1 VSRPD
6 HSAIPGRAAA
16 FLRRCGIGN
25 PLTTIVVTIVVLS
38 GFGAPFLL
46 AAPAGASGDTLY
58 VSSSGTDSGD
68 CTSLAGAC
76 ATITYALTQANSGDT
91 IEVSGTI
98 DDNPTVNIAV
108 TITQMP
114 GGSPAVING
123 GSNGSVF
130 VIANK
135 QGIEVTL
142 DGLVVQN
149 GASSDGGGIA
159 IDGNP
164 TLTVTDSVISGNTA
178 SGGGQGGGIYNN
190 GNSTLNVV
198 DSTVS
203 GNTDSSGGQGG
214 GIYNDGTLTVTNATV
229 SANTAEGGG
238 QGAGVYSDGTATVTD
253 STVSGN
259 TAPGGGQGAGIYNS
273 GTATVTDSTIADNV
287 LPGPSA
293 GEGAGIYNSGAA
305 TIADSTMSG
314 NAAPDGGQ
322 GGGVYSGPGQVLQ
335 LLQASALSSG
345 IRINQQQ
352 CLNNCNQQAQSAVLA
367 GDILATPGG
376 APAGGECAGGG
387 FTDAGYNVDDDGT
400 CGLSDPSVSDSATI
414 DNFLGSLAGNGG
426 PTDTIALLPGSPVAP
441 DPAQAVIPAS
451 FTAAGLTASSCSQFD
466 QRGIGRGTPCDM
478 GAYAL
483 TTPTI
488 TSADT
493 TTFTLGNAGTF
504 QIVANSSSPTTFSE
518 TGTLPSGVSLTPA
531 GLLSGIP
538 GPGTGGSYPITV
550 TASDGPLTNTTQAF
564 SLIVEGPPVITSSD
578 HATFTLGEPGAFLV
592 TSAGDPTP
600 ALSEIGVLP
609 AGVTF
614 SDNNDGTATLA
625 GTPEPGTD
633 GVYSIA
639 TIAINGTNPP
649 AIATLTL
656 TVVQEP
662 SVTTAEQAG
671 FTLGQ
676 PGSFTVTTTGYPA
689 AALQMNGALPDGL
702 IFTDN
707 GDGTA
712 TISGTPRHL
721 TGSPVALSVQ
731 ATNAAGSV
739 TSPLAV
745 TVSSGKAWLAGS
757 DGAVYPVGTATSFGS
772 MQAYKL
778 NKPVVGMAAAPDGG
792 GYWLVASDGGVFNFG
807 DAGFYG
813 STGGIHLNKPI
824 VGIATTPDGGGYWL
838 VASDGGVFNY
848 GDAGFYGSR
857 GGQPLNAPIVGIA
870 ATPDGGGYWLVASD
884 GGIFNY
890 GDAGF
895 YGSTGGVHLNKPIV
909 GIAGTP
915 DGGGYWL
922 VASDGGVFNYGD
934 AAFFGSVPA
943 GGSGSLTAPVVGI
956 TSSADGRGYSLAT
969 SIEDVIPFGDGVAG
983 VGNGVQAPIVGIS
996 SP

>member
-1 VSRPD
+1 MIVAAVALLGGLS
-6 HSAIPGRAAA
+6 AA
-16 FLRRCGIGN
+16 F
-25 PLTTIVVTIVVLS
+25 S
-38 GFGAPFLL
+38 FAD
-46 AAPAGASGDTLY
+46 PAGASGDVLY
-58 VSSSGTDSGD
+58 VSSGGTDAGD
-68 CTSLAGAC
+68 CLSPASAC
-76 ATITYALTQANSGDT
+76 ATISYALTQANSDDT

-98 DDNPTVNIAV
+98 DDNPTVNIPV
-108 TITQMP
+108 TITQMS
-114 GGSPAVING
+114 GGNPAVIDG
-123 GSNGSVF
+123 GTNGSVF

-135 QGIEVTL
+135 QGIAVTL
-142 DGLVVQN
+142 DGLMVEN
-149 GASSDGGGIA
+149 GDSNDGGGIA
-159 IDGNP
+159 VYGNP
-164 TLTVTDSVISGNTA
+164 TVTVTDSVISGNTA
-178 SGGGQGGGIYNN
+178 SGGGQGGGIYNA
-190 GNSTLNVV
+190 GNSTVNIV

-203 GNTDSSGGQGG
+203 GNTGSAGGQGA
-214 GIYNDGTLTVTNATV
+214 GIYNDGTVTVTNSTI

-238 QGAGVYSDGTATVTD
+238 QGAGIYSDGTATVTD
-253 STVSGN
+253 STLSGN

-273 GTATVTDSTIADNV
+273 GTATVTDSTIADNT

-293 GEGAGIYNSGAA
+293 GEGGGVYNSGAA
-305 TIADSTMSG
+305 IIADSTISG

-322 GGGVYSGPGQVLQ
+322 GGGIYSGPGNVLQ
-335 LLQASALSSG
+335 LLHQVALPS
-345 IRINQQQ
+345 NQQQ
-352 CLNNCNQQAQSAVLA
+352 CLNCAPQAAAQSAVLA
-367 GDILATPGG
+367 GDVVATPGG
-376 APAGGECAGGG
+376 APAGSECAGGG

-414 DNFLGSLAGNGG
+414 DSFLGPLADNGG
-426 PTDTIALLPGSPVAP
+426 PTDTIALLPGSLAAP

-451 FTAAGLTASSCSQFD
+451 FTASGLTTSSCSQFD

-483 TTPTI
+483 TTPSI

-493 TTFTLGNAGTF
+493 TTFSVGNAGTF
-504 QIVANSSSPTTFSE
+504 QIVTNASSPTTFSE
-518 TGTLPSGVSLTPA
+518 TGTLPSGVSLSPA
-531 GLLSGIP
+531 GLLSGTP
-538 GPGTGGSYPITV
+538 GPGTGGSYPVTV
-550 TASDGPLTNTTQAF
+550 TASDGPLTDTTQAF
-564 SLIVEGPPVITSSD
+564 TLIVGGLPAITSSD
-578 HATFTLGEPGAFLV
+578 SVTFTVGEPGAFLV

-614 SDNNDGTATLA
+614 TDNNDGTATLA
-625 GTPEPGTD
+625 GTPGPGTD
-633 GVYSIA
+633 GPYSIA
-639 TIAINGTNPP
+639 IVAINGTNPP
-649 AIATLTL
+649 VLQTLTL
-656 TVVQEP
+656 TVEEEP
-662 SVTTAEQAG
+662 SVTSGEQAG

-676 PGSFTVTTTGYPA
+676 PGSFTITTTGYPTA
-689 AALQMNGALPDGL
+689 GLKINGVLPDGL
-702 IFTDN
+702 GITDN

-721 TGSPVALSVQ
+721 TGSPVNLSVQ

-739 TSPLAV
+739 TSPLGV

-778 NKPVVGMAAAPDGG
+778 NKPVVDMAASPDGG
-792 GYWLVASDGGVFNFG
+792 GYWLVASDGG
-807 DAGFYG
+807 
-813 STGGIHLNKPI
+813 I
-824 VGIATTPDGGGYWL
+824 
-838 VASDGGVFNY
+838 FNY

-895 YGSTGGVHLNKPIV
+895 YGSTGGIHLNKPIV
-909 GIAGTP
+909 GMAAAP

-943 GGSGSLTAPVVGI
+943 GGSGSLIAPVVGI

-969 SIEDVIPFGDGVAG
+969 SSEDVIPFGDGVAG
-983 VGNGVQAPIVGIS
+983 GGLNAPDSVVGIS